1 MALKK
6 DLSKTK
12 EVVIRSAV
20 KLFNMKGYDGTS
32 VRAIADEAG
41 VNVALV
47 SYYFGGKKGLLE
59 YLMSSFFEGYI
70 ETLENTIACSQE
82 AERAVSERLL
92 DIADALI
99 AYQQQSF
106 YLSRFVHREM
116 TMDTMLIRELMA
128 SYLMKEKFLLENV
141 FQDALEESGASLPL
155 DLLTIQFREMV
166 IMPFL
171 QPQYLRKVY
180 FMQPSEV
187 YFRRHYLRYIE
198 HWANRLFLRKEKEP
212 LGRLVL

>member
-6 DLSKTK
+6 DPSKTK
-12 EVVIRSAV
+12 AAVIHSAV
-20 KLFNMKGYDGTS
+20 KLFNMTGYDGTS

-70 ETLENTIACSQE
+70 ETLESAIARSKE
-82 AERAVSERLL
+82 GERMVNERLL
-92 DIADALI
+92 DIAGALI
-99 AYQQQSF
+99 AYQQRSF

-116 TMDTMLIRELMA
+116 TIDTMLIRELMA

-141 FQDALEESGASLPL
+141 FQDVLEDSGVGLPV
-155 DLLTIQFREMV
+155 DLLAIQFREMV

-171 QPQYLRKVY
+171 QPQYFRKVY
-180 FMQPSEV
+180 FMQPSED
-187 YFRRHYLRYIE
+187 YFRRYYLRYID
-198 HWANRLFLRKEKEP
+198 HWATRLFLQKEKEP
-212 LGRLVL
+212 SGSLAL